1 MDYITIGAYIG
12 TGFAVFVTFIL
23 FLRGYA
29 PKICVAPLLI
39 IALILCLLLGFS
51 VYQLDADKKNNK
63 IIKTTI
69 SANYDDTVNH
79 HNNNEQG
86 FVSDSLKNHK
96 MELNYVVIDIIFGV
110 ILTFFVGVGCY
121 KAYYNGT
128 SDHWIPQ
135 TIISGLI
142 IISILAC
149 IGKNDDTNI
158 DIEKSIKT
166 TVNANYNDVVNFHND
181 DTNKSFVS
189 DGSKYTFDYDE
200 ETKTLTVFTDTNSNV
215 DAVFVNGV
223 KQDNQKTSDKTDK
236 KKDCVSY
243 KTDDADKKPDTT
255 SSSSSTVS
263 STAVSL
269 QQKIQDKIQSRY
281 SDAVITG
288 FDTIKMSGTF
298 SCDNVQYNF
307 QWKDDMLEVINADDA
322 DDVTY
327 YKVVQ

>member
-1 MDYITIGAYIG
+1 MTTTTGIFIRIAVALVLVLISVAGFRQIDTCEDYDWVPIVIIEGIFF
-12 TGFAVFVTFIL
+12 TGLLAGL
-23 FLRGYA
+23 FGSFGHETE
-29 PKICVAPLLI
+29 KEEKVN
-39 IALILCLLLGFS
+39 IA
-51 VYQLDADKKNNK
+51 
-63 IIKTTI
+63 
-69 SANYDDTVNH
+69 
-79 HNNNEQG
+79 
-86 FVSDSLKNHK
+86 
-96 MELNYVVIDIIFGV
+96 
-110 ILTFFVGVGCY
+110 
-121 KAYYNGT
+121 
-128 SDHWIPQ
+128 
-135 TIISGLI
+135 
-142 IISILAC
+142 
-149 IGKNDDTNI
+149 
-158 DIEKSIKT
+158 IKT
-166 TVNANYNDVVNFHND
+166 TVNANYNDVVKFHND

-215 DAVFVNGV
+215 DAMFVNGV

-255 SSSSSTVS
+255 SSSSSTIS

>member
-1 MDYITIGAYIG
+1 MTTTTGIFIRIAVALVLVLISVAGFRQIDTCEDYDWVPIVIIEGIFF
-12 TGFAVFVTFIL
+12 TGLLAEL
-23 FLRGYA
+23 FGSFGHETE
-29 PKICVAPLLI
+29 KEEKVN
-39 IALILCLLLGFS
+39 IA
-51 VYQLDADKKNNK
+51 
-63 IIKTTI
+63 
-69 SANYDDTVNH
+69 
-79 HNNNEQG
+79 
-86 FVSDSLKNHK
+86 
-96 MELNYVVIDIIFGV
+96 
-110 ILTFFVGVGCY
+110 
-121 KAYYNGT
+121 
-128 SDHWIPQ
+128 
-135 TIISGLI
+135 
-142 IISILAC
+142 
-149 IGKNDDTNI
+149 
-158 DIEKSIKT
+158 IKT

-215 DAVFVNGV
+215 DAMFVNGV

-255 SSSSSTVS
+255 SSSSSTIS

>member
-1 MDYITIGAYIG
+1 MIYMASGILIGL
-12 TGFAVFVTFIL
+12 GFAAFMAFAL
-23 FLRGYA
+23 FLQGYE
-29 PKICVAPLLI
+29 PKTYIITLLVVG
-39 IALILCLLLGFS
+39 LIFCSLGG
-51 VYQLDADKKNNK
+51 LIGHWIDADEK
-63 IIKTTI
+63 INTTIKTTI
-69 SANYDDTVNH
+69 NANYD
-79 HNNNEQG
+79 
-86 FVSDSLKNHK
+86 
-96 MELNYVVIDIIFGV
+96 
-110 ILTFFVGVGCY
+110 
-121 KAYYNGT
+121 
-128 SDHWIPQ
+128 
-135 TIISGLI
+135 
-142 IISILAC
+142 
-149 IGKNDDTNI
+149 
-158 DIEKSIKT
+158 
-166 TVNANYNDVVNFHND
+166 DVVNFHNGI
-181 DTNKSFVS
+181 TNQSFVS

-215 DAVFVNGV
+215 DAMFVNGV

-255 SSSSSTVS
+255 SSSSSTIS